1 LNPAAENEEDIS
13 QMRKLNVCAF
23 SLMTAGLMTVAV
35 VSPAAAA
42 DKKTID
48 VSGTARMIST
58 HSPVGA
64 VMPNTSYSGLA
75 ATNVSVG
82 PETTGVPCG
91 ECVPTADGN
100 NIGLPWPLFAVET
113 GSTLSI
119 STWFESTS
127 YTGAC
132 TAGIILTQGTTTV
145 ATGEYAFPGGCNA
158 GYLYGVF
165 FTVPAPA
172 TTGFTSVVGTING
185 GGINKSG
192 ADTFINVQ

>member
-1 LNPAAENEEDIS
+1 
-13 QMRKLNVCAF
+13 MRKLNMCAF
-23 SLMTAGLMTVAV
+23 SLMTAGLMAVAV

-42 DKKTID
+42 DKKPID
-48 VSGTARMIST
+48 VSKTARMISVA
-58 HSPVGA
+58 SPSGPRA
-64 VMPNTSYSGLA
+64 QQTSYSGLA

-91 ECVPTADGN
+91 ECVPGAGGN
-100 NIGLPWPLFAVET
+100 NIGLPWPLFAVES
-113 GSTLSI
+113 GSTLTV

-127 YTGAC
+127 YTGSC
-132 TAGIILTQGTTTV
+132 TAGIILSQGATVV
-145 ATGEYAFPGGCNA
+145 ATGEYPFPGGCAA
-158 GYLYGVF
+158 GFLYGVF

-172 TTGFTSVVGTING
+172 TTGFTTVVGTING